1 MTRRLLTLG
10 VLLLLAAPARGE
22 DTDLTQT
29 ISDLGSQAGDKEKI
43 DTLGASKVEIS
54 QIRGWLTDATNA
66 VQQSAAKKAR
76 RLFDLV
82 RAQMRL
88 VERLVAAAQL
98 EHEAARLDREITRT
112 RQSVASLK
120 EKLDDRRAQLRASK
134 QREGAPLETE
144 R

>member
-1 MTRRLLTLG
+1 